1 MFGGLERDERLVE
14 AIGLPIGVAI
24 VPRAGVAGDA
34 ETKFVVAPVLVGL
47 VGVTGVD
54 ARRAHQRE
62 PDGVVI
68 GFVGAVLTVGKDGGA
83 ESVGAVGEIDPL
95 VGGHF
100 ELALAGS
107 RAADGAET
115 PVVSGVVVSR
125 AQGESSLE

>member
-34 ETKFVVAPVLVGL
+34 ERKFVVAPVLVGL

-54 ARRAHQRE
+54 ARGAHKRKA
-62 PDGVVI
+62 DGVVI
-68 GFVGAVLTVGKDGGA
+68 GFVGGVFTIREDGGA

-95 VGGHF
+95 VGGDRKSTR
-100 ELALAGS
+100 LN
-107 RAADGAET
+107 
-115 PVVSGVVVSR
+115 
-125 AQGESSLE
+125 SSHLG